1 MRASVAVAEVRLQ
14 LDAYRRPG
22 HTTAPLQQHTP
33 PTAHTRQSATAHQQH
48 RRNVCA
54 RDKNNNKTLREEVL
68 NEFFKPLKPAKI
80 LRVPLRTVQ
89 SCVRLRGSVRLFL
102 EISQFVVVV
111 VVVVVVVFREIS
123 GSVVVAISELRCG
136 SSSAGSAATLKL
148 YFIVKPE
155 TLIFGE

>member
-33 PTAHTRQSATAHQQH
+33 PQHTPGSQPPRTNSTAETC
-48 RRNVCA
+48 VPVIKCL
-54 RDKNNNKTLREEVL
+54 NNNQTLREEVL

-80 LRVPLRTVQ
+80 LRGPLRTVQ

-102 EISQFVVVV
+102 EISQFAVAVAA
-111 VVVVVVVFREIS
+111 VVVVVVFREIS
-123 GSVVVAISELRCG
+123 GSVVVAIPS
-136 SSSAGSAATLKL
+136 
-148 YFIVKPE
+148 
-155 TLIFGE
+155 

>member
-54 RDKNNNKTLREEVL
+54 RDKSLNNNQTLREEVL
-68 NEFFKPLKPAKI
+68 NEFFKPLKPDKI
-80 LRVPLRTVQ
+80 LRVPLRKVQ
-89 SCVRLRGSVRLFL
+89 ACVRLRGSVRLFL
-102 EISQFVVVV
+102 EISQFAAAVTAVVVV

-123 GSVVVAISELRCG
+123 GSVVVAIPS
-136 SSSAGSAATLKL
+136 
-148 YFIVKPE
+148 
-155 TLIFGE
+155 